1 MSIRVHVYDDAG
13 YSVRDGVADVPA
25 LLASGARLWIEAA
38 DRDPGLAE
46 FLERCLGL
54 HPLTVEDLLQ
64 DRPAPKVEDYGQ
76 SLYVVAHG
84 LVVQPQGQL
93 ATVEIDL
100 VWNAQWLLTHRC
112 GPVAIIDAVAA
123 DLSRNAQPLAR
134 GPAFVAHAVLDR
146 LVDSYLPV
154 VDDWDDQVEAIETA
168 VVNDPS
174 PNVLQQIFHLKRALQ
189 QLRRSGLH
197 QREVLYRLSRGEF
210 ALVGGEALP
219 FYRDVYDHFLR
230 VTDLGDGYRELLSS
244 ALDAYLSVVSNRM
257 NEVMKTLTLVSTVLL
272 PMTFVAGVY
281 GMNFDHMPELHWK
294 YGYAVAWAVMLTIGG
309 GMVWWF
315 KTRKWL

>member
-1 MSIRVHVYDDAG
+1 MSIRVHVYDDQG
-13 YSVRDGVADVPA
+13 YTVRDGAADVPA
-25 LLASGARLWIEAA
+25 LLASGARLWIDSA
-38 DRDPGLAE
+38 DSDPGLAE
-46 FLERCLGL
+46 FLERDLCL

-64 DRPAPKVEDYGQ
+64 DRPQPKVEDYGT

-84 LVVQPQGQL
+84 ILVKPGGEL
-93 ATVEIDL
+93 ESVEIDL
-100 VWNAQWLLTHRC
+100 VWSEQWLLTHRN

-123 DLSRNAQPLAR
+123 DLGRNAQPLAR

-154 VDDWDDQVEAIETA
+154 VDDWDDQVDAIETA
-168 VVNDPS
+168 VVDDPT
-174 PNVLQQIFHLKRALQ
+174 PKVLQQIFQLKRSLQ
-189 QLRRSGLH
+189 QLRRAGLH

-210 ALVGGEALP
+210 ALVAPKALP
-219 FYRDVYDHFLR
+219 FYRDAYDHFLR

-281 GMNFDHMPELHWK
+281 GMNFDHMPELHWR
-294 YGYAVAWAVMLTIGG
+294 YGYAMAWAIMLTIGG